1 MIPSPRDE
9 FLKSIISAP
18 SVGQEVLRVAM
29 VPKIDVS
36 HGYKMSPYI
45 QSHLCMSTDYQSR
58 TESHQEKN
66 LEIKHL

>member
-36 HGYKMSPYI
+36 HGYKN
-45 QSHLCMSTDYQSR
+45 
-58 TESHQEKN
+58 ESLYTKSFVHE
-66 LEIKHL
+66 H